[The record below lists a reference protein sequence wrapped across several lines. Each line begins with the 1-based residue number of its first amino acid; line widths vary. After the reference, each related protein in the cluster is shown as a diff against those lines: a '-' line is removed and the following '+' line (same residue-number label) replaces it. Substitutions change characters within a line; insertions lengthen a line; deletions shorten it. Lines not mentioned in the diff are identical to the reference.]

1 MIYEHHNA
9 KDGYLDTCQITG
21 SSNYFEAIDLGCQ
34 PPCDALLEAT
44 DLNEPEISYPL
55 RLNIFPDSG
64 SAQIDY
70 IVSGKKIY
78 PNTYPYR
85 SGISIPLRT
94 YQQNFAQSILTE
106 FKFDDNSLV
115 VDIGSNDG
123 TLLSGFK
130 KLNMKTIGVEP
141 TDIAKIAIN
150 DNKIDT
156 IQSFFDENVS
166 KSIMNEHGP
175 AKIIT
180 MTNVFAHMSTLGH
193 VMQGIN
199 DLLDDKGIFI
209 SESQYLLDLLES
221 NQFDGIYHE
230 HIRTY
235 SLKSIVT
242 LCKLYNLE
250 VFKVIRASRYGGNI
264 RVYICKKG
272 AHKIQSSVNTLLL
285 LENSKKLFEPET
297 WQKFR
302 ERVMHNKNIFVEFMY
317 YCKKYGLNVVADSC
331 PGRGT
336 VLMNYY
342 NLDKSLIPY
351 VSQLPGSEKIGK
363 FVPGTQTP
371 IVNNEIIV
379 KDNPDIIVILAWH
392 YADYI
397 IANWKKKGLTSKF
410 LMPLPNFKIIK

>member
-1 MIYEHHNA
+1 MKYRSHNA
-9 KDGYLDTCQITG
+9 KEGYLNTCQITG
-21 SSNYFEAIDLGCQ
+21 SSNYFEAIDLGSQ
-34 PPCDALLEAT
+34 PPCDALLEKK
-44 DLNEPEISYPL
+44 DLNKPEINYPL

-70 IVSGKKIY
+70 VVSGEKIY
-78 PNTYPYR
+78 PKNYPYR
-85 SGISIPLRT
+85 SGISIPLRI
-94 YQQNFAQSILTE
+94 YQQNFAKTILKE
-106 FKFDDNSLV
+106 FKFEENSLV

-123 TLLSGFK
+123 TLLSGFN
-130 KLNMKTIGVEP
+130 KLKMKTIGVEP
-141 TDIAKIAIN
+141 TDISKIAIN
-150 DNKIDT
+150 ENKIDT

-166 KSIMNEHGP
+166 KSIVTEYGT

-193 VMQGIN
+193 VMQGIV
-199 DLLDDKGIFI
+199 DLLDSKGIFV
-209 SESQYLLDLLES
+209 SESQYLLDLLER

-230 HIRTY
+230 HVRTY

-242 LCKLYNLE
+242 LCSLYNLE
-250 VFKVIRASRYGGNI
+250 VFKVTRASRYGGNI

-272 AHKIQSSVNTLLL
+272 AFNIQDSVNKLLL
-285 LENSKKLFEPET
+285 LENNKKLFEPDT
-297 WQKFR
+297 WKKFR
-302 ERVMHNKNIFVEFMY
+302 ERVMHNKNLFLEFMY

-363 FVPGTQTP
+363 FIPGTQTP
-371 IVNNEIIV
+371 IVNNEIIANE
-379 KDNPDIIVILAWH
+379 NPDIIVILAWH
-392 YADYI
+392 YGEYI
-397 IANWKKKGLTSKF
+397 IANWKKKGLTSNY